1 MLENPLAPPGQDSQ
15 ALGLFLRHFGLASER
30 TAPHAKL
37 LGAVARAFSRLP
49 YENLTKI
56 IKHAREKS
64 PERSRR
70 GPLEVV
76 REHIARG
83 AGGTCFS
90 LTAAFLHLV
99 RALGFE
105 AEPILADRHYGPNTH
120 CALLV
125 RVDGAAHLLDPGFL
139 IVRPVAL
146 DGGAETRIE
155 NSFNQV
161 ILVPRASGEKID
173 LHTVQDGKRVE
184 RLTYRTSPVD
194 AGEFL
199 KAWDASFD
207 WDMMRYPLL
216 TRVEGGVQ
224 VYLHERRLLVR
235 TREGSTRAEVP
246 LGELPARIAKEFGIA
261 KEIAER
267 AIEVLKRKGELWPR
281 PKTRTL

>member
-105 AEPILADRHYGPNTH
+105 AEPILADRRYGANTH
-120 CALLV
+120 CALVVWL
-125 RVDGAAHLLDPGFL
+125 DGAPHLLDPGYL
-139 IVRPVAL
+139 IVEPIPL
-146 DGGAETRIE
+146 GGGGETRLRTA
-155 NSFNQV
+155 FNELA
-161 ILVPRASGEKID
+161 LVPRLGDAVD
-173 LHTVQDGKRVE
+173 LHTVERGRCTH
-184 RLTYRTSPVD
+184 RLTFKAAPAD
-194 AGEFL
+194 PGEFL
-199 KAWDASFD
+199 RAWDASFS

-216 TRVEGGVQ
+216 TRVVGESH
-224 VYLHERRLLVR
+224 VYLQGAYLQVRRRDGVERQDVD
-235 TREGSTRAEVP
+235 RETLAARA
-246 LGELPARIAKEFGIA
+246 AREFGIDRALAA
-261 KEIAER
+261 KAL
-267 AIEVLKRKGELWPR
+267 EVLARNGELHAGAR
-281 PKTRTL
+281 A